1 MADFH
6 LNAWT
11 GLARSPVTGSIS
23 GAFGALWLERGQVSG
38 AGTLGGDAHSVLL
51 PTGSAYEMTPAGEAR
66 WVRFELSGAPDASA
80 DCTATLSV
88 PAGEALLRLDEV
100 KFPPGAVA
108 RRHVHPGAG
117 IRVLTMGQLEV
128 IADHARETATPGHLW
143 FEPANSPV
151 RAEATT
157 KQPMTAFVR
166 FMVLPVS
173 YRGQPTIHMLD
184 PAEAALPRLQL
195 TKRHLDEVVQL
206 PSG

>member
-1 MADFH
+1 MTDFH

-11 GLARSPVTGSIS
+11 GLARTPVTGTVTGS
-23 GAFGALWLERGQVSG
+23 FGALWLERGQVSG
-38 AGTLGGDAHSVLL
+38 EGALGGDAHSVLL
-51 PTGSAYEMTPAGEAR
+51 PKGSAFNLAPAGEAR
-66 WVRFELSGAPDASA
+66 WVRFELSANPDATA
-80 DCTATLSV
+80 DITAAFAVSEG
-88 PAGEALLRLDEV
+88 AALLRLDEV

-117 IRVLTMGQLEV
+117 IRVLTAGALE
-128 IADHARETATPGHLW
+128 IISDTARETATPGHAW

-151 RAEATT
+151 RAEATAGD
-157 KQPMTAFVR
+157 PMTAFVR

-173 YRGQPTIHMLD
+173 YQGQPTIHVLN
-184 PAEAALPRLQL
+184 PAEAALPRHQL